1 VSASIEPPNDN
12 PGIAL
17 VLGAG
22 GTRGWA
28 HVGVIEVLHEAR
40 LPVDLI
46 VGASAGAV
54 IGALY
59 AARRDADFVR
69 RVATSF
75 SPTEFL
81 EWFLRDLRIAPDAGR
96 MGRRLWKAAGRLDF
110 SELAAPFAAVALDLN
125 SRRPVAIRRGRVA
138 SAVEASIRP
147 PVISRPVAY
156 DGLALVDGGLQN
168 AVPVS
173 AARRLGARFV
183 VSVGVGELFRLPPV
197 LRPFSADVGAAFR
210 AVSLAPDDVSGQIA
224 FMGDLLSRERPPRA
238 QADVEVRP
246 DMRGLSSL
254 WPWHIPAA
262 VERGRRAARRA
273 LPYIQRALAAR
284 AV

>member
-1 VSASIEPPNDN
+1 MSASIEPPNEA
-12 PGIAL
+12 PSIAL

-40 LPVDLI
+40 LPVDLV
-46 VGASAGAV
+46 VGASAGSL

-59 AARRDADFVR
+59 AARRDAAFVR

-75 SPTEFL
+75 TPTEFL

-96 MGRRLWKAAGRLDF
+96 MGRRLWRACGRLDF
-110 SELAAPFAAVALDLN
+110 SQLALPFAAVAVDLN
-125 SRRPVAIRRGRVA
+125 SRRPVAIRQGNVA
-138 SAVEASIRP
+138 RAVEASIRP
-147 PVISRPVAY
+147 PVISRPVDY
-156 DGLALVDGGLQN
+156 DGLSLVDGGLQN

-173 AARRLGARFV
+173 AARQLGASFV
-183 VSVGVGELFRLPPV
+183 VSVGVGELFRLPRP
-197 LRPFSADVGAAFR
+197 LRPFSGDLSAAFA
-210 AVSLAPDDVSGQIA
+210 AVSLAPDDVNGQIA

-238 QADVEVRP
+238 RADLEIRP
-246 DMRGLSSL
+246 DMRGLSSM

-262 VERGRRAARRA
+262 IERGRRAARRA
-273 LPYIQRALAAR
+273 LPELQRALAAR